1 VSRQIMVCG
10 NDAGLLE
17 TRLLVLEQAGFA
29 VVSACSRDGIHSLAL
44 NPAIELGV
52 LGHSLSEQEK
62 MSIAQDLRA
71 KWPSAKVLYLTEHR
85 ASLEKIADNE
95 YRSDSLEP
103 SQFVADCREILGA

>member
-29 VVSACSRDGIHSLAL
+29 VVSACSRDEIHSLAL

-52 LGHSLSEQEK
+52 LGHSLSEQEQ

-71 KWPSAKVLYLTEHR
+71 KWPSAKILYLTDHET
-85 ASLEKIADNE
+85 SLERLADNE
-95 YRSDSLEP
+95 YRSDSLQP
-103 SQFVADCREILGA
+103 SQFVADCRKILGA